1 MEDIKRMLD
10 DEYVRTL
17 EAVSLAK
24 AGSDEGAEQ
33 LKKLAELHR
42 QRMEEVKA
50 AESLR
55 IQQEELELK
64 KTQAQEAK
72 KDRIIKIVVDGVSI
86 LLPVAVS
93 SYWMAKGLQF
103 EKTGS
108 FTSRT
113 GTWLSNH
120 LRLFKK

>member
-17 EAVSLAK
+17 EAVSLAE
-24 AGSDEGAEQ
+24 AGSDEGVAQ
-33 LKKLAELHR
+33 LKKLTELHR

-55 IQQEELELK
+55 IQQEELKLK